1 MVSHTFVLP
10 VSFFAG
16 EHILPSMLCVSL
28 NILQHFFLPIIKEIY
43 ATNSKNHLRLSGGS
57 LALYS
62 EVNLNLHVFRQC
74 CTTIFTEQD
83 IKNHLSCNHIFPMH
97 EHAFIIISLTS
108 ISHSFKKQPSKLPP
122 PVFFSSHLLKTK

>member
-1 MVSHTFVLP
+1 MVSHPFVFP
-10 VSFFAG
+10 VSFFVVK
-16 EHILPSMLCVSL
+16 HILSSMLCVSL
-28 NILQHFFLPIIKEIY
+28 NTLQHIILPIIKEIIY

-83 IKNHLSCNHIFPMH
+83 IKNHLSCNHIFPIH
-97 EHAFIIISLTS
+97 EHAFIIISLTGTYRT
-108 ISHSFKKQPSKLPP
+108 HSKNNLQNIP
-122 PVFFSSHLLKTK
+122 LL